1 MAKFTDIFNGIIAV
15 AGTCVTFLFGGWDI
29 VLNSLIILMAVDYAT
44 GLMKGYVNKDL
55 SSSTSARGLFKKIMI
70 LLILIVGVALD
81 RMLGTGEHM
90 FRTLVAFFYISNE
103 SLSIIENATQLGV
116 PVPQQIQDALEQ
128 LKNNNVTKPI
138 IHLVELE
145 QRNMEKLTKMEI

>member
-1 MAKFTDIFNGIIAV
+1 MARVIDIFNGVIAV
-15 AGTCVTFLFGGWDI
+15 AGTTITFLFGGWDI
-29 VLNSLIILMAVDYAT
+29 VLNSLIILMAVDYIT

-55 SSSTSARGLFKKIMI
+55 SSSTSTKGLFKKIMI
-70 LLILIVGVALD
+70 LLILIVGVSLD

-128 LKNNNVTKPI
+128 LKNNNGKEVK
-138 IHLVELE
+138 
-145 QRNMEKLTKMEI
+145 

>member
-1 MAKFTDIFNGIIAV
+1 MAKFTDIFNGIMAV

-55 SSSTSARGLFKKIMI
+55 SSSTSARGLFKKIMT

-81 RMLGTGEHM
+81 RMIGTGEHM

-128 LKNNNVTKPI
+128 LKNNNIGKGVK
-138 IHLVELE
+138 
-145 QRNMEKLTKMEI
+145 

>member
-55 SSSTSARGLFKKIMI
+55 SSSTSTRGLFKKIMI

-81 RMLGTGEHM
+81 RMIGTGEHM

-128 LKNNNVTKPI
+128 LKNNGKGVK
-138 IHLVELE
+138 
-145 QRNMEKLTKMEI
+145 

>member
-1 MAKFTDIFNGIIAV
+1 MARVIDIFNGVIAV
-15 AGTCVTFLFGGWDI
+15 AGTTITFLFGGWDI
-29 VLNSLIILMAVDYAT
+29 VLNSLIILMAVDYIT

-55 SSSTSARGLFKKIMI
+55 SSSTSAKGLFKKIMI
-70 LLILIVGVALD
+70 LLVLIVGVSLD

-128 LKNNNVTKPI
+128 LKNNNGKEVK
-138 IHLVELE
+138 
-145 QRNMEKLTKMEI
+145 

>member
-1 MAKFTDIFNGIIAV
+1 MARVIDIFNGVIAV
-15 AGTCVTFLFGGWDI
+15 AGTIITFLFGGWDI
-29 VLNSLIILMAVDYAT
+29 VLNSLIILMVVDYIT

-55 SSSTSARGLFKKIMI
+55 SSSTSAKGLFKKIMI
-70 LLILIVGVALD
+70 LLVLIVGVSLD

-128 LKNNNVTKPI
+128 LKNNNGKEVK
-138 IHLVELE
+138 
-145 QRNMEKLTKMEI
+145 

>member
-1 MAKFTDIFNGIIAV
+1 MAKFTDIFNGIMAV

-81 RMLGTGEHM
+81 RMIGTGEHM

-128 LKNNNVTKPI
+128 LKNNNIGKGVK
-138 IHLVELE
+138 
-145 QRNMEKLTKMEI
+145 

>member
-1 MAKFTDIFNGIIAV
+1 MDRTRRFFFYALFLARKERVMAKFTDIFNGIIAV

-128 LKNNNVTKPI
+128 LKNNGKEVK
-138 IHLVELE
+138 
-145 QRNMEKLTKMEI
+145 

>member
-15 AGTCVTFLFGGWDI
+15 AGMCVTFLFGGWDI

-128 LKNNNVTKPI
+128 LKNNGKEVK
-138 IHLVELE
+138 
-145 QRNMEKLTKMEI
+145 

>member
-1 MAKFTDIFNGIIAV
+1 MARVTDIFNGVIAV
-15 AGTCVTFLFGGWDI
+15 AGTAITFLFGGWDI
-29 VLNSLIILMAVDYAT
+29 VLNSLIILMAVDYIT

-55 SSSTSARGLFKKIMI
+55 SSSTSAKGLFKKIMI
-70 LLILIVGVALD
+70 LLILIVGVSLD

-128 LKNNNVTKPI
+128 LKNNNGKEVK
-138 IHLVELE
+138 
-145 QRNMEKLTKMEI
+145 

>member
-1 MAKFTDIFNGIIAV
+1 MARVIDIFNGVIAV
-15 AGTCVTFLFGGWDI
+15 AGTTITFLFGGWYI
-29 VLNSLIILMAVDYAT
+29 VLNSLIILMAVDYIT

-55 SSSTSARGLFKKIMI
+55 SSSTSTKGLFKKIMI
-70 LLILIVGVALD
+70 LLILIVGVSLD

-128 LKNNNVTKPI
+128 LKNNNGKEVK
-138 IHLVELE
+138 
-145 QRNMEKLTKMEI
+145 

>member
-1 MAKFTDIFNGIIAV
+1 
-15 AGTCVTFLFGGWDI
+15 
-29 VLNSLIILMAVDYAT
+29 MAVDYAT

-128 LKNNNVTKPI
+128 LMNN
-138 IHLVELE
+138 
-145 QRNMEKLTKMEI
+145 